1 MTCNKSHTQG
11 LAARNNLY
19 SYFKS
24 RPLIVPSKSNQPL
37 YTDFAAY
44 NLVTPNPKFQ
54 AKFFVKALTHHTIS
68 RSTFNCSSAKM
79 GLLALPHAAQ
89 AILSCYGL
97 CHSYQC
103 IMKLCQYEERSKKA
117 AKFSNTAAEQLYKT
131 CTTRASAAIAVRFP
145 HATPLSIQILGYDV
159 IGNDQG
165 TLLSLRFSLSWKN
178 RLF

>member
-19 SYFKS
+19 SHFKS
-24 RPLIVPSKSNQPL
+24 RPLIVPSKSNLPL
-37 YTDFAAY
+37 YTDFATY
-44 NLVTPNPKFQ
+44 SPVTPNPKFK

-68 RSTFNCSSAKM
+68 GSTSSCSFAKM

-97 CHSYQC
+97 YHSYQC
-103 IMKLCQYEERSKKA
+103 IMKLRQYEERSKKA
-117 AKFSNTAAEQLYKT
+117 AKYSNIAAEQLYRT
-131 CTTRASAAIAVRFP
+131 RTTQASAAIAVRFP

-159 IGNDQG
+159 I
-165 TLLSLRFSLSWKN
+165 
-178 RLF
+178 